1 MWGSAA
7 ECVEGLQR
15 VVNAGAG
22 LVLLTPL
29 FDEAEQL
36 EVFAAEVKPY
46 L

>member
-1 MWGSAA
+1 
-7 ECVEGLQR
+7 VD
-15 VVNAGAG
+15 AGAE

-36 EVFAAEVKPY
+36 EVFAAEFKPR